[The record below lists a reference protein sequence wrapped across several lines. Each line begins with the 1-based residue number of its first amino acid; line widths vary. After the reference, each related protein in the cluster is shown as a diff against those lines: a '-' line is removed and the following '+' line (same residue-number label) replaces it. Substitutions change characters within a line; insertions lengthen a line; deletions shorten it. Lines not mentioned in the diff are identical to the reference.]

1 VTPYHFSGKFR
12 FIPGVLSEGSG
23 LELGPARRRTF
34 RSIGCFPE
42 ADMEVQF
49 TVNLVELKRAVRRLL
64 TRLPDQ
70 SAAGDDS
77 IVFHASRNSLE
88 IVAGGTSEVLGA
100 AVVHPGKARVPHHVF
115 RSIARSLQFHGGRCH
130 RHCGIARGVKD
141 QSNRVP
147 SSEHLNSESQG
158 SGVRRNKTCKTT
170 KPLAVPSDHPGLL
183 FLPEPANVLA
193 CLLEYF
199 RRFG

>member
-1 VTPYHFSGKFR
+1 
-12 FIPGVLSEGSG
+12 
-23 LELGPARRRTF
+23 
-34 RSIGCFPE
+34 
-42 ADMEVQF
+42 MEVQF

-115 RSIARSLQFHGGRCH
+115 RSIARSLQFHGGRAIAIVVSPTVLKINRTEY
-130 RHCGIARGVKD
+130 RHPSISILSPVRG
-141 QSNRVP
+141 RR
-147 SSEHLNSESQG
+147 SSEQNLQNHKTSSHSLRS
-158 SGVRRNKTCKTT
+158 SG
-170 KPLAVPSDHPGLL
+170 LS
-183 FLPEPANVLA
+183 
-193 CLLEYF
+193 
-199 RRFG
+199 